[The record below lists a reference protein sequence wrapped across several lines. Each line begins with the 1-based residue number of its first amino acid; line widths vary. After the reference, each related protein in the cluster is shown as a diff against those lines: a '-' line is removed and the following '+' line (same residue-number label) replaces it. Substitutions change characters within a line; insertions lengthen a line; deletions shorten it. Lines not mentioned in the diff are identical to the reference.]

1 MTSQPSSV
9 VPAIAT
15 TDSDLV
21 SVQELFEDSSECN
34 CEGFGIEKGDSD

>member
-9 VPAIAT
+9 VPAIAA
-15 TDSDLV
+15 TDSDFV